1 MSEVASPHTRIVA
14 DVPRPAFLA
23 DPLLQLGREQE
34 CSWSQS
40 DTRSPVPPRL
50 FYNMYLEVA
59 HRNAYR
65 RQAAAI
71 VVSDAAAARS
81 AVRRSIVGRCM
92 CDVFQYVCVLGLP
105 LLLCFVSLL
114 LLGLRLDER
123 VPEWQV
129 DGVGDASWICVFMPA
144 AVGFGLVAISWC
156 SMVCMK
162 DPGISLSVTPGQHLP
177 TGWQRRYQ
185 PCRSCIGCNEWRRH
199 PVATHVGRMQEHFT
213 GQLCACSPLLPRLLL
228 GCVPCTGG
236 AGLVLLGI
244 RAAAAYSDSN
254 VNATALHSV
263 SWVVVMLPSAI
274 FLCCFWGMMASSS
287 TPVTLQ
293 LHEERVKRVSALC
306 CCVLPVLC
314 TLILLGLYLN
324 ELEADGGSAPFDQL
338 FVVTPMFVAVG
349 CIALGLVVTLIRAL
363 REHDDEDAGI
373 TLWALYGLYICAG
386 SMFAGVLLGQAVLV
400 ASMLAGDPNGIGY
413 TVSLIP
419 ALLLSVV
426 SAVGAAR
433 YGCRVYCTRR
443 MLGHPF
449 LGYLAHA
456 GGPVQGCCGIFAA
469 YGHSTNT
476 DVGQLYA
483 MYEHEAY
490 IGSQLARLEQA
501 FLDAPVPESVRGGLD
516 AGRAWMMDK
525 AIPV

>member
-1 MSEVASPHTRIVA
+1 MAGGWRGGCVVDLRVYACCGWLWAGGDILVLNGVHERSRHFSISYTRTALAHWLAAKVPTMSLLYRLQRMEKASSRHTCRQNARALYWAAV
-14 DVPRPAFLA
+14 R
-23 DPLLQLGREQE
+23 LQ
-34 CSWSQS
+34 S
-40 DTRSPVPPRL
+40 
-50 FYNMYLEVA
+50 
-59 HRNAYR
+59 
-65 RQAAAI
+65 
-71 VVSDAAAARS
+71 AAAA
-81 AVRRSIVGRCM
+81 
-92 CDVFQYVCVLGLP
+92 
-105 LLLCFVSLL
+105 SLA
-114 LLGLRLDER
+114 R
-123 VPEWQV
+123 
-129 DGVGDASWICVFMPA
+129 
-144 AVGFGLVAISWC
+144 
-156 SMVCMK
+156 
-162 DPGISLSVTPGQHLP
+162 
-177 TGWQRRYQ
+177 
-185 PCRSCIGCNEWRRH
+185 
-199 PVATHVGRMQEHFT
+199 
-213 GQLCACSPLLPRLLL
+213 
-228 GCVPCTGG
+228 CVPCTGG

-306 CCVLPVLC
+306 CCVLPGLC